1 MRKRYDEFGYEA
13 AKAGPEGGF
22 SDPREIFRQV
32 FGGEPFVDIIGEISF
47 VKMFMEESGDG
58 NGADGNEITAQAHQS
73 SGGTAR
79 DQRRRKQLERQQE
92 DKRIRKERVNQ
103 LKDKLL
109 KKINLYSEG
118 NYTAAEF
125 AEYIKQEAFR
135 LRKESLGT
143 ELLHAVGYT
152 YEIRARQHLGR
163 DEFLGLTGVWHSVRE
178 RGHSI
183 SNFFSTVK
191 AASKAINSARNIQ
204 DMNDKATAN
213 GSGPVE
219 PPPEMVKEAGTNM
232 KDLLIKA
239 VTIEVQSVIGD
250 VCDEVL
256 ETNHAPNLQ
265 TKAKKLDLK
274 KRAEALKIIGKVYC
288 SIPAPPP
295 GEGNDFF

>member
-1 MRKRYDEFGYEA
+1 MRKRYDELGYEA

-47 VKMFMEESGDG
+47 VKMFVEEPEEGASDG
-58 NGADGNEITAQAHQS
+58 TEIAAHAHQTT
-73 SGGTAR
+73 GGTAR

-92 DKRIRKERVNQ
+92 DKRIRKERVNE
-103 LKDKLL
+103 LKEKLL

-118 NYTAAEF
+118 NYTAEEF
-125 AEYIKQEAFR
+125 AEYIKQEALR

-163 DEFLGLTGVWHSVRE
+163 DELLGLTGVWHSVRE

-213 GSGPVE
+213 GTGLVE
-219 PPPEMVKEAGTNM
+219 PPPEMVREAGTNM

-256 ETNHAPNLQ
+256 ETNRAPNLQ

-274 KRAEALKIIGKVYC
+274 KRAEGLKIIGKVYC
-288 SIPAPPP
+288 STPAPPP